1 MEPGSPALQAD
12 PLLSE
17 PPGKP
22 QLVHNIPLLS
32 FLMSLGSVFFIPDID
47 IYAFFFFFLSVARDL
62 FSSTC
67 FGFNLLFLFL
77 FLKAAI

>member
-32 FLMSLGSVFFIPDID
+32 FLMSLGSVFFIPDMD
-47 IYAFFFFFLSVARDL
+47 IYAFFFLSVARDL
-62 FSSTC
+62 VSSTC